1 MTRFTGR
8 LLSALLLCCAA
19 AAAHGQ
25 VVISQVYG
33 GGGNSGAPYT
43 NDYVELF
50 NQGDLPASLAGSSL
64 QYASATGTGNLGA
77 GAGQIVV
84 LPSVEIPA
92 GGYFLIGLA
101 GGSTGSP
108 LPATDAT
115 GTINMSGTAGK
126 VALVDSTASLGCN
139 GGSTPCGP
147 EQEALILDLV
157 GFGNANYFE
166 GSGPAPTASNTTS
179 LFRADAGC
187 TDSDDNAADFA
198 TGAPAPRNSA
208 DIANVCSGGGVL
220 YLSINNA
227 SGAEGDSGTSP
238 LFFTVSLNQPAG
250 PDGVSVDYA
259 TADGTATVADND
271 YIARSGTLTF
281 AEGESALTL
290 HVDIVGDETVEP
302 DEFFH
307 VDLANA
313 VGAVIHTGRGTGT
326 IVNDDVVTVA
336 IHEIQGSGE
345 RSPYENLPVATT
357 GIVTGR
363 KNNGF
368 FIQTADGED
377 DGDPA
382 TSEGI
387 FVFTSS
393 APSDDATVGNRVLV
407 QGTVIEYIPT
417 ADPHQLP
424 LTEITNA
431 SVVKLSEGHPLPA
444 AVALTI
450 DVPNADGGLAQLEHL
465 EGMRVTAPSFTV
477 VAPTSGNINEG
488 QATATSNG
496 RFAVVVTGTAR
507 PFREPGIQIPD
518 PDPLGSSAPNIPR
531 WDYNPELIAVN
542 STTIGAPTANLAAG
556 CRIVDGSLTGP
567 LDYTFRR
574 YTIYPEAELSTDCS
588 DAGEVRPSTL
598 PGPDHVTFATYNL
611 QRFFDT
617 VNDSNSG
624 PTLTAEALERRLNKA
639 SIGIRDY
646 LHAPDIVGVTE
657 VENLPVLQT
666 LATRINADAVAAG
679 QPDPGY
685 VAYLEEGFD
694 VGGIDVGFLVKT
706 SEVADGLA
714 RIAVAAV
721 TQEGADEV
729 LTNPN
734 GTTSV
739 LNDRPPLVLDAVAHF
754 ADGRS
759 FPLTAIVV
767 HQRSLS
773 GIEADDGAS
782 NGWSSGGA
790 RVRAKRNAQAEYLA
804 GLIQGMQADD
814 PARHIIVLGDFNA
827 FEFNDGYVD
836 AMGTVTG
843 LPSPDDETAV
853 DGDGAV
859 LVSPSLLNMTLEA
872 ANDERYSFVFD
883 YQAQSLDH
891 VLVNQAVVDSP
902 LVVGLDI
909 SHARINADFPE
920 VARNDADTPTRLSD
934 HDPTVLLLRLQP
946 VTFAD
951 LGIEA
956 EAVNAEVVAGDA
968 LEFAATLTNA
978 GPDAAQFP
986 GFGAVLDAALDDLMV
1001 SAADGWTCDAPTVAD
1016 GSTTV
1021 SCSSATLASDEEAV
1035 FALSATAPE
1044 AAIGGTV
1051 TLTAA
1056 ATSQTQDPDETDNGA
1071 SASVSVVEDPDTA
1084 AQPLVNGEL
1093 LGGLSGAAG
1102 DSLLFRIDVP
1112 AGARNLRILTA
1123 GGSGDV
1129 TLLASHDAVPT
1140 EGAYDLRS
1148 QRPGN
1153 NETVTATVPQAG
1165 TWYIRVSGV
1174 QAFNRVSIR
1183 ASFTP

>member
-1 MTRFTGR
+1 MTGFTGR
-8 LLSALLLCCAA
+8 LLPALLLCCAA
-19 AAAHGQ
+19 GTANAEI
-25 VVISQVYG
+25 VISQVYG
-33 GGGNSGAPYT
+33 GGGNSGATYRS
-43 NDYVELF
+43 DFIELH
-50 NQGDLPASLAGSSL
+50 NNGDQPVNLDGWSVQYAATAGTSWQVTPLAGSI
-64 QYASATGTGNLGA
+64 APGA
-77 GAGQIVV
+77 YYLVKQADG
-84 LPSVEIPA
+84 S
-92 GGYFLIGLA
+92 
-101 GGSTGSP
+101 GGSQD
-108 LPATDAT
+108 LPTPDAT
-115 GTINMSGTAGK
+115 GTIAMAGANGK
-126 VALVDSTASLGCN
+126 VALVQATAALS
-139 GGSTPCGP
+139 GSCP
-147 EQEALILDLV
+147 ASRVDLV
-157 GFGNANYFE
+157 GYGSANCFE
-166 GSGPAPTASNTTS
+166 GSGATPALTNATAA
-179 LFRADAGC
+179 LRAGDGC
-187 TDSDDNAADFA
+187 TDSNDNAADFTTA
-198 TGAPAPRNSA
+198 AAAPRNSA
-208 DIANVCSGGGVL
+208 SIPVACSGGGALFV
-220 YLSINNA
+220 SINDA

-238 LFFTVSLNQPAG
+238 MFFTLSLNQPAG
-250 PDGVSVDYA
+250 PGGVSVDYA
-259 TADGTATVADND
+259 TVDGSATVADND
-271 YIARSGTLTF
+271 YIARAGTLVF
-281 AEGESALTL
+281 PEGETTLTL
-290 HVDIVGDETVEP
+290 HVDIVGDETVEQ
-302 DEFFH
+302 DEVFH
-307 VDLANA
+307 IDLANA
-313 VGAVIHTGRGTGT
+313 VGASIHTGRGTGT

-336 IHEIQGSGE
+336 IHAIQGSGE
-345 RSPYENLPVATT
+345 RSPYENLAVATT

-368 FIQTADGED
+368 FLQTADGED
-377 DGDPA
+377 DANPA

-387 FVFTSS
+387 FVFTSA
-393 APSDDATVGNRVLV
+393 APPADAAVGNRVLV
-407 QGTVIEYIPT
+407 QGTVIEYIPA

-431 SVVKLSEGHPLPA
+431 SVVKLSEGHALPA
-444 AVALTI
+444 PVALSTAL
-450 DVPNADGGLAQLEHL
+450 PSADGGLAQLEHL

-477 VAPTSGNINEG
+477 VAPTGGNTNEN

-507 PFREPGIQIPD
+507 PFREPGIQVPD

-574 YTIYPEAELSTDCS
+574 YTIYPEAELATDCS
-588 DAGEVRPSTL
+588 GAGEVRPSTL

-611 QRFFDT
+611 ERFFDT
-617 VNDSNSG
+617 VNDGNSG
-624 PTLTAEALERRLNKA
+624 PTLTVAALERRLGKA

-646 LHAPDIVGVTE
+646 LHAPDILGVTE
-657 VENLPVLQT
+657 VENLAVLQA
-666 LATRINADAVAAG
+666 LAARINADAIAAG

-706 SEVADGLA
+706 AEVGTGLA
-714 RIAVAAV
+714 RIAVTGV
-721 TQEGADEV
+721 TQEGTDEV
-729 LTNPN
+729 LPNPN

-739 LNDRPPLVLDAVAHF
+739 LNDRPPLVLTATAHF

-773 GIEADDGAS
+773 GIEADDGGS
-782 NGWSSGGA
+782 NGWISGGA
-790 RVRAKRNAQAEYLA
+790 RVRAKRQAQAEFLA
-804 GLIQGMQADD
+804 GLIQDMQADD
-814 PARHIIVLGDFNA
+814 PARHIVVLGDFNA

-843 LPSPDDETAV
+843 LTSPDGETAV

-872 ANDERYSFVFD
+872 ANDERYSFVYD

-951 LGIEA
+951 LGVTA
-956 EAVNAEVVAGDA
+956 EAVEAEVIAGNA
-968 LEFAATLTNA
+968 LAFAATVHNA

-986 GFGAVLDAALDDLMV
+986 GFGAVLDAELGDLVV
-1001 SAADGWTCDAPTVAD
+1001 SAADGWTCDTPTVAD
-1016 GSTTV
+1016 GTTTV
-1021 SCSSATLASDEEAV
+1021 ACSSSALASGADAV
-1035 FALSATAPE
+1035 FALSATAP
-1044 AAIGGTV
+1044 GTATGSSI

-1056 ATSQTQDPDETDNGA
+1056 ADSQTQDPDASDNNA
-1071 SASVSVVEDPDTA
+1071 SASVSVVEDPDAA

-1102 DSLLFRIDVP
+1102 ESLLFRIDVP

-1129 TLLASHDAVPT
+1129 TLLASHEAVPT
-1140 EGAYDLRS
+1140 EAAFDLRS

-1153 NETVTATVPQAG
+1153 NETVHVTAPQAG
-1165 TWYIRVSGV
+1165 TWYIRVVGV
-1174 QAFNRVSIR
+1174 RAFARASVR
-1183 ASFTP
+1183 ASFSP